1 MMRLSQVADVL
12 NAKVTYNGSVNLNSM
27 ALEGVS
33 INTRED
39 CEGKLFIALKGE
51 NFDAHNYLEQAE
63 KSGAI
68 AVLLEREAESNL
80 PSITVADTHLALKDL
95 AAWWRGQFVIPV
107 IGITGSVGKTTVKEM
122 VGAIFAELGS
132 GVVTKGNLNNEIGL
146 PLTILRLT
154 KSDRY
159 AIIEMGMS
167 NAGEI
172 FRLSNIARPT
182 IALVNNAAAAHL
194 EGLGSVAAVAQA
206 KGEIFSGLAQD
217 GVAIIN
223 LDDEYS
229 QRWIE
234 LAGQRRCLTFA
245 LDQQADVT
253 AQINAKEP
261 QLELTV
267 TALGKQFDVSLNA
280 VGEHNARNALAAIA
294 ISIANG
300 ISVDKIISGLSN
312 FTPIK
317 GRLNIQE
324 VASRRLIDDTY
335 NANPASMRAAINV
348 LNEFDRNTLIVGDMG
363 ELGSSVKDAHFELGE
378 YAASHGVDQLIA
390 CGEYAEDVARGFAKK
405 TQVFSKQADLIK
417 SLTREGL
424 GTTILV
430 KGSRTARMELV
441 VDAIKT
447 LLEDTSGLG
456 EG

>member
-1 MMRLSQVADVL
+1 MHLSQVAEAL
-12 NAKVTYNGSVNLNSM
+12 NAKVSYNDSLNLNAM
-27 ALEGVS
+27 ALDGVA

-39 CEGKLFIALKGE
+39 CEGKLFVALKGE
-51 NFDAHNYLEQAE
+51 NFDAHDYLEQAE
-63 KSGAI
+63 KSGAT
-68 AVLLEREAESNL
+68 AVLLEREAKSNL
-80 PSITVADTHLALKDL
+80 PSIVVDDTHIALKEL
-95 AAWWRGQFVIPV
+95 AAWWRRQFAIPV

-122 VGAIFAELGS
+122 VGAIFAELGQ

-146 PLTILRLT
+146 PLTVLRL
-154 KSDRY
+154 SPIDRY
-159 AIIEMGMS
+159 AVIEMGMS

-182 IALVNNAAAAHL
+182 IALVNNAAPAHL
-194 EGLGSVAAVAQA
+194 EDLGSVAAVAEA
-206 KGEIFSGLAQD
+206 KGEIFSGLAED

-234 LAGQRRCLTFA
+234 LAGKRRCLTFA
-245 LDQQADVT
+245 LDQKADVT
-253 AQINAKEP
+253 AKIKTIEP
-261 QLELTV
+261 QLQLKIN
-267 TALGKQFDVSLNA
+267 ALGKKFNVSLNA

-300 ISVDKIISGLSN
+300 ISVDKIVSGLSK
-312 FTPIK
+312 FVPIK

-348 LNEFDRNTLIVGDMG
+348 LSEFEQNTLILGDMG
-363 ELGSSVKDAHFELGE
+363 ELGATVREAHFELGE
-378 YAASHGVDQLIA
+378 YAANHGVDQLIA
-390 CGEYAEDVARGFAKK
+390 CGEYAQDVARGFAKK
-405 TQVFSKQADLIK
+405 AQIFSKQADLIE
-417 SLTREGL
+417 SLTKDGL
-424 GTTILV
+424 GSTILV

-447 LLEDTSGLG
+447 LLDQKPSLG